1 MCSVC
6 GVLGGP
12 AHWSSSQGRLQLAG
26 ATTLR
31 ADRARSV
38 ELLNRIARTRGMM
51 VSDWQGSSFVVAGA
65 TGGQEVVNS
74 LGDVWA
80 AMDRLGGRSIDP
92 LGDEWLA

>member
-12 AHWSSSQGRLQLAG
+12 AHWSSSKGRLQLAG
-26 ATTLR
+26 MTTVR
-31 ADRARSV
+31 AERSRTV
-38 ELLNRIARTRGMM
+38 KLLNRIARTRGMT

-65 TGGQEVVNS
+65 TGGQEVVGS
-74 LGDVWA
+74 LSDVWV

-92 LGDEWLA
+92 LADEWLD